1 MKTDNRSPLLS
12 FMLLWI
18 AGYAF
23 LFMLPFPVRH
33 IPFAHELIAAPIS
46 LGMESLNFLVGRQ
59 LLGLEDLAYDGGRG
73 SGDTRFDYVYLVT
86 WLLLSFLLAVL
97 LFLLRSKL
105 TWIRKTYPSMI
116 VYARYFVGL
125 TLIHYGVAKFM
136 IGQFP
141 GPSLISMDQSF
152 GDFSP
157 MGLAW
162 RFFGYSDLYKVFMGL
177 SEITAGALLLFRRT
191 VVVGAMLSIAVVT
204 NIVLVNFSF
213 DVPVKILSSH
223 LLLFSVLILA
233 PYLKQL
239 FGLLILH
246 RPGQLSYQPRTFLS
260 PKKKW
265 AYRLVKF
272 YMVVFVPV
280 SMMVGHVLS
289 QSYRS
294 FDNPWEGAYEIL
306 SDGEDMVDLKSDA
319 KWARVILDGKT
330 LLIERVSGDKSYYS
344 IVEVGENGLISLS
357 GSPEGNDTPTLHLR
371 EAGEEYQLAATFGDE
386 QFTLKA
392 KRKMK
397 SDYFLLRRGF
407 HWINEYPVNR

>member
-1 MKTDNRSPLLS
+1 MKTDNTSPLLS

-23 LFMLPFPVRH
+23 FFMLPFPVRY
-33 IPFAHELIAAPIS
+33 IPFAYELIAAPITKVMD
-46 LGMESLNFLVGRQ
+46 GLNFLVGRQ
-59 LLGLEDLAYDGGRG
+59 LPGLQDLAYDGGRG
-73 SGDTRFDYVYLVT
+73 SGDTTFDYVYLLT
-86 WLLLSFLLAVL
+86 WSLLSFLLAVL

-105 TWIRKTYPSMI
+105 TWIRKAYPAMI

-141 GPSLISMDQSF
+141 GPGLLSMEQAF

-162 RFFGYSDLYKVFMGL
+162 RFFGYSNLYKAFMGIA
-177 SEITAGALLLFRRT
+177 EIMAGGLLLFRRT

-233 PYLKQL
+233 PHVKQL
-239 FGLLILH
+239 FGLLVLH
-246 RPGQLSYQPRTFLS
+246 RPGQLTYRPRTFLS

-265 AYRLVKF
+265 AYRLAKF
-272 YMVVFVPV
+272 FMAGFVPV
-280 SMMVGHVLS
+280 SMIVGHVLS

-306 SDGEDMVDLKSDA
+306 NDGADPADLQYDA
-319 KWARVILDGKT
+319 TWRRVIMDGKN
-330 LLIERVSGDKSYYS
+330 LRVERVSGDKSYYS
-344 IVEVGENGLISLS
+344 IADAAEHGVISLVNS
-357 GSPEGNDTPTLHLR
+357 SEMEDPPTLLLR
-371 EAGEEYQLAATFGDE
+371 KEGDVYYLEATFEEE

-397 SDYFLLRRGF
+397 SDYFLLSRGF
-407 HWINEYPVNR
+407 HWVNEYPLNR

>member
-1 MKTDNRSPLLS
+1 MKTEKTSALPT
-12 FMLLWI
+12 FFLLWI

-46 LGMESLNFLVGRQ
+46 LGMENLNFLVGRQ
-59 LLGLEDLAYDGGRG
+59 FLGLEDLAYDGGRG

-97 LFLLRSKL
+97 LFLLRNKL

-141 GPSLISMDQSF
+141 GPSLISMEESF

-233 PYLKQL
+233 PYIKQL
-239 FGLLILH
+239 FCLLILH

-265 AYRLVKF
+265 AYRLVKY

-294 FDNPWEGAYEIL
+294 FDNPWEGAYEVIGL
-306 SDGEDMVDLKSDA
+306 ESGQQDFQPNEAWA
-319 KWARVILDGKT
+319 KVILDGKT
-330 LLIERVSGDKSYYS
+330 LVVERVSGDRSYYS
-344 IVEVGENGLISLS
+344 IVEVGENGVITLS
-357 GSPEGNDTPTLHLR
+357 GSAEGKDTPTLHLQ
-371 EAGEEYQLAATFGDE
+371 EEGEEYQLAARFGDE
-386 QFTLKA
+386 PFTLKA

-397 SDYFLLRRGF
+397 SDYFLLSRGF
-407 HWINEYPVNR
+407 HWINEYPLNR

>member
-1 MKTDNRSPLLS
+1 MNTEKTSTLS
-12 FMLLWI
+12 RFFLLWL
-18 AGYAF
+18 AGYVF
-23 LFMLPFPVRH
+23 FFIFPFPLRY
-33 IPFAHELIAAPIS
+33 IPFAYEWIGIPFSRL
-46 LGMESLNFLVGRQ
+46 MESLNYFVGRQ
-59 LLGLEDLAYDGGRG
+59 LPGIENLAYDGGRG
-73 SGDTRFDYVYLVT
+73 SGDTSFDYVFLIT
-86 WLLLSFLLAVL
+86 RTLLSLLLAVV
-97 LFLLRSKL
+97 LFAFRKKAG
-105 TWIRKTYPSMI
+105 WIQKAYPAMI
-116 VYARYFVGL
+116 VYARYFVGI
-125 TLIHYGVAKFM
+125 TLIEYGVAKFL

-141 GPSLISMDQSF
+141 GPSLISMEQSF

-162 RFFGYSDLYKVFMGL
+162 RFFGYSDLYKAFMGIT
-177 SEITAGALLLFRRT
+177 EIMAGGLLLFRRT
-191 VVVGAMLSIAVVT
+191 VVVGALLSMAVVT

-233 PYLKQL
+233 PYIKQL
-239 FGLLILH
+239 FRLLVLH

-265 AYRLVKF
+265 AYLLVKF

-280 SMMVGHVLS
+280 SMLVGHVLS

-306 SDGEDMVDLKSDA
+306 SDGDDMVDLKSDA
-319 KWARVILDGKT
+319 KWARVILDGKR

-344 IVEVGENGLISLS
+344 IVEVGENGVISLS
-357 GSPEGNDTPTLHLR
+357 GSAEGKDTPTLHLR
-371 EAGEEYQLAATFGDE
+371 EEGEEYQLAATFGDE

-397 SDYFLLRRGF
+397 SDYFLLSRGF
-407 HWINEYPVNR
+407 HWINEYPLNR

>member
-1 MKTDNRSPLLS
+1 MKTEKTSALPT
-12 FMLLWI
+12 FFLLWI

-46 LGMESLNFLVGRQ
+46 LVMESLNFLVGRQ
-59 LLGLEDLAYDGGRG
+59 LLGLEDLAYEGGRG

-97 LFLLRSKL
+97 LFLLRNKL
-105 TWIRKTYPSMI
+105 TWVRKAYPAMI

-141 GPSLISMDQSF
+141 GPNLISMDQSF

-191 VVVGAMLSIAVVT
+191 LVAGAMLSIAVVT

-233 PYLKQL
+233 PYIKQL
-239 FGLLILH
+239 FCLLILH

-280 SMMVGHVLS
+280 SMVVGHVLS

-294 FDNPWEGAYEIL
+294 FDNPWEGSYEIL
-306 SDGEDMVDLKSDA
+306 SNGNEAASLQSDA
-319 KWARVILDGKT
+319 EWKQVILDGKT
-330 LLIERVSGDKSYYS
+330 LVVERVSGEKSYYS
-344 IVEVGENGLISLS
+344 IAKAGEDGVISLVNS
-357 GSPEGNDTPTLHLR
+357 SELEESPTLLLRDEGNEYHL
-371 EAGEEYQLAATFGDE
+371 EATFEDE
-386 QFTLKA
+386 QVSLQA

-397 SDYFLLRRGF
+397 SDYFLLSRGF
-407 HWINEYPVNR
+407 HWINEYPLNR